1 MRGASRASLAGASEQ
16 LTALATS
23 KAAADTLGDD
33 LFAVAELLDSEHGL
47 RRALTDPARA
57 AEAKAG
63 LIRSLLDGKVSAATL
78 GLLAGLVS
86 ARWSV
91 PRDLADATEELAVQA
106 VVISADRSRKLDDL
120 EDELFRFS
128 RLLIAQPELRAA
140 LADPYLPADRKRGL
154 VAALL
159 DGKSTPATELLIT
172 QAALHPRGRTL
183 ETNLESYARVAA
195 EQRQR
200 VVAVV
205 RVASALSQ
213 RQADRLA
220 GALAAVYG
228 HDVHLNI
235 VLDPQVL
242 GGMSI
247 QVGDEFIDASVV
259 NRLAALR
266 RRLAG

>member
-1 MRGASRASLAGASEQ
+1 MRGASRASLAQASEQ

-33 LFAVAELLDSEHGL
+33 LFAVVALLDSEHGL
-47 RRALTDPARA
+47 RRALTDPGRA

-63 LIRSLLDGKVSAATL
+63 LVRSLLGGKVSAATL
-78 GLLAGLVS
+78 DLLAGLVS

-106 VVISADRSRKLDDL
+106 VVISADMSRKLDDL
-120 EDELFRFS
+120 EDELFRFG
-128 RLLIAQPELRAA
+128 RLLAGQPDLRAA

-154 VAALL
+154 LGALL
-159 DGKSTPATELLIT
+159 DGKATPAAELLIT
-172 QAALHPRGRTL
+172 QAALAPRGRTL
-183 ETNLESYARVAA
+183 ETNLDGYARLAA
-195 EQRQR
+195 ERRQR

-228 HDVHLNI
+228 HEVHLNI
-235 VLDPQVL
+235 VLDRHVL